1 MFPSYPL
8 AGRQAFLVGCV
19 RSANEEARVR
29 AIRVHEPG
37 GPDVMAVEDVERPTP
52 SDGEALVGIHAAG
65 VNMIDVQQRSG
76 NYRVEMPYTPG
87 TEGAGEV
94 LEVGPGVRGVRA
106 GDRVAFAMVPGS
118 YAEAALVP
126 ADRLVPVPA
135 GITSETAAAVLLQ
148 GMTAHFLVDAI
159 APLEQGDVVV
169 VHSAAGGVGLLLT
182 QMASARGLI
191 VVGTTSTEHK
201 AGLAAAAGATDVVV
215 RGTRDLAGVVR
226 SQGERRGARVV
237 FDSIGMDTFEDSL
250 ASLARRGTLVVY
262 GQSSGPVPPFD
273 IRRLQPA
280 GSVFLTR
287 PGVADYTATRE
298 ELLGRAGAVF
308 SMVADGM
315 LDVRVHERYPLE
327 RASDAHRALGSGTTT
342 GKLLLVAG

>member
-1 MFPSYPL
+1 MTIE
-8 AGRQAFLVGCV
+8 G
-19 RSANEEARVR
+19 
-29 AIRVHEPG
+29 
-37 GPDVMAVEDVERPTP
+37 VERPTP
-52 SDGEALVGIHAAG
+52 SDGEAVVGIHVAG

-94 LEVGPGVRGVRA
+94 LDVGPGVGDVRR
-106 GDRVAFAMVPGS
+106 GDRVAFAMVPGA
-118 YAEAALVP
+118 YAEAAVVP
-126 ADRLVPVPA
+126 ADRLVPVPPA
-135 GITSETAAAVLLQ
+135 ITSETGAAVLLQ

-159 APLEQGDVVV
+159 APLEEGEVVV

-182 QMASARGLI
+182 QMAAARGLI

-201 AGLAAAAGATDVVV
+201 AELARAAGATDVVV
-215 RGTRDLAGVVR
+215 RGTRALADVVR
-226 SQGERRGARVV
+226 AHGERRGARVV
-237 FDSIGMDTFEDSL
+237 FDSIGRDTFEDSL

-273 IRRLQPA
+273 LRRLQPP

-287 PGVADYTATRE
+287 PGLADYTATRE
-298 ELLGRAGAVF
+298 ELLERAGVVF
-308 SMVADGM
+308 SMVADGE
-315 LDVRVHERYPLE
+315 LDVRVHERFPLE

-342 GKLLLVAG
+342 GKLLLVVG

>member
-1 MFPSYPL
+1 M
-8 AGRQAFLVGCV
+8 
-19 RSANEEARVR
+19 R
-29 AIRVHEPG
+29 AIRVYEPG
-37 GPDVMAVEDVERPTP
+37 GPDVMAVEDVARPTP
-52 SDGEALVGIHAAG
+52 ADGEALVAIHAAG

-94 LEVGPGVRGVRA
+94 LEVGSGVEALRS
-106 GDRVAFAMVPGS
+106 GDRVAFAMVPGA
-118 YAEAALVP
+118 YAEAAVVP
-126 ADRLVPVPA
+126 ADRLVPLPSE
-135 GITSETAAAVLLQ
+135 ITSETAAAVLLQ

-159 APLEQGDVVV
+159 APLEAGDVVV

-191 VVGTTSTEHK
+191 VVGTTSTESK
-201 AGLAAAAGATDVVV
+201 AELASAAGATDVVV
-215 RGTRDLAGVVR
+215 RGTRDLADVVR
-226 SQGERRGARVV
+226 SQGDRHGARVV
-237 FDSIGMDTFEDSL
+237 FDSIGNDTFEDSL

-273 IRRLQPA
+273 IRGLQPP

-287 PGVADYTATRE
+287 PGVADYTATRG
-298 ELLGRAGAVF
+298 ELLERAGAVF
-308 SMVADGM
+308 SMVSNGE
-315 LDVRVHERYPLE
+315 LDVRVHERFPLE

-342 GKLLLVAG
+342 GKLLLVVG